1 MLGMFNTR
9 VIGLAEYR
17 ISADE
22 PGVLTARYLTAGSRS
37 VGSGRSRADASA
49 SASAGYDGFTGQHRV
64 QYFDGA
70 GTLTGD
76 LDLQIQRAGE
86 GYRLTWRHRRENVR
100 LPVAIGEV
108 VYEGIGFLT
117 SDNAMAISYW
127 MAEKPTSAME
137 LRPLL

>member
-1 MLGMFNTR
+1 MFNTR

-22 PGVLTARYLTAGSRS
+22 PGVITARYLTAGSRA
-37 VGSGRSRADASA
+37 VGSERARGDS
-49 SASAGYDGFTGQHRV
+49 SGSFVGHYRV
-64 QYFDGA
+64 QYFDAA

-76 LDLQIQRAGE
+76 LDLQIQVTGE

-100 LPVAIGEV
+100 LPAAVGEV
-108 VYEGIGFLT
+108 VYEGIGLLT
-117 SDNAMAISYW
+117 SDNAMAITYW
-127 MAEKPTSAME
+127 MAEKPSSAIA

>member
-17 ISADE
+17 KSAE
-22 PGVLTARYLTAGSRS
+22 QPGALTARYLTAGSRS
-37 VGSGRSRADASA
+37 IGSGRAVGNA
-49 SASAGYDGFTGQHRV
+49 DGFIGHYRV

-70 GTLTGD
+70 GKFAGD

-86 GYRLTWRHRRENVR
+86 GYQLTWRHRPENVR
-100 LPVAIGEV
+100 LPVAVGEV
-108 VYEGIGFLT
+108 VYQGIGFLT
-117 SDNAMAISYW
+117 GEDAMAITYW
-127 MAEKPTSAME
+127 MAEKPTSAIE

>member
-17 ISADE
+17 LSAGQ
-22 PGVLTARYLTAGSRS
+22 PGVLTARYLAAGSRS
-37 VGSGRSRADASA
+37 LGSGRAVGDTT
-49 SASAGYDGFTGQHRV
+49 AGFAGHYRV
-64 QYFDGA
+64 QYFEGA
-70 GTLTGD
+70 GTFAGD

-86 GYRLTWRHRRENVR
+86 GYQLTWRHRPENVR
-100 LPVAIGEV
+100 LPVAVGEV

-117 SDNAMAISYW
+117 GEDTMAITYW
-127 MAEKPTSAME
+127 MAEKPTSAIE